1 MMFRRLVLA
10 IFLLFCSVHAAEL
23 STMDAFRSKVL
34 TSAVSFYFTA
44 RGYGKVDNITVD
56 TTKKTLAF
64 TLMPEGEKQPLSVA
78 IGSYMTL
85 TVDKEEYLILQK
97 VQTNRTWLNR
107 IFADHMEEGIK
118 VPLGSV
124 SKGAGSL
131 LLKL

>member
-1 MMFRRLVLA
+1 MVRRLILSV
-10 IFLLFCSVHAAEL
+10 FLLFTSLPSAEL
-23 STMDAFRSKVL
+23 STMDAFRSKIL

-44 RGYGKVDNITVD
+44 RGYGKVDNVTVD

-78 IGSYMTL
+78 IGSYSTL
-85 TVDKEEYLILQK
+85 SIDKEEYLILQK

-118 VPLGSV
+118 VPLGIV
-124 SKGAGSL
+124 SKGTGSL